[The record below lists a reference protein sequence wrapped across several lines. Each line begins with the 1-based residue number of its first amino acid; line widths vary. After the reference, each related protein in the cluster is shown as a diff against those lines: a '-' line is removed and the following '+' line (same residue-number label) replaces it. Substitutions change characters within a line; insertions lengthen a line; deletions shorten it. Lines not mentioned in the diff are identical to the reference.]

1 MYTLASFLKL
11 LKDDGLLTRVNS
23 RLEPYLEP
31 TKELMRS
38 DVDGTTV
45 VFKVKNSDLLCVGNV
60 VNTRGKLYR
69 ALGVLSDE
77 SAYMK
82 LLNTLSS
89 KPELNYVDEFNDIFT
104 YVDYGLDKLPFIK
117 FFENDGGMY
126 VTSSIVIA
134 RTPDVEGFN
143 ASVHRLMLI
152 DKERVAIRIVPR
164 HLYRIVSLNS
174 KAGKDTPVAI
184 VVGVHPALMLLASS
198 SPPYGIFEL
207 GLTKELLGS
216 SIRFCRT
223 PKHDLPVPCDSALV
237 MEGRITNEYVS
248 EGPFLDLLNLYD
260 RVRQQPTIHV
270 ESIYL
275 NVSLDEQLFHVI
287 LPGGMEHKLLMGFPR
302 EASIWDAVR
311 RVVPKVIKVR
321 LTPAGGCWLH
331 AVISIEKNS
340 DGDAKNAILAAFAA
354 HPSLKHVVVV
364 DPDIDP
370 DDPVDVEWAVAT
382 RFQAGED
389 LILIRGVRGSTLDPS
404 SADGITDKLGIDA
417 TVPLNKLELFRKVRT

>member
-1 MYTLASFLKL
+1 
-11 LKDDGLLTRVNS
+11 
-23 RLEPYLEP
+23 
-31 TKELMRS
+31 
-38 DVDGTTV
+38 
-45 VFKVKNSDLLCVGNV
+45 
-60 VNTRGKLYR
+60 
-69 ALGVLSDE
+69 
-77 SAYMK
+77 
-82 LLNTLSS
+82 
-89 KPELNYVDEFNDIFT
+89 
-104 YVDYGLDKLPFIK
+104 
-117 FFENDGGMY
+117 MY

-143 ASVHRLMLI
+143 ASVHRLMFI
-152 DKERVAIRIVPR
+152 DRERVAIRIVPR

-174 KAGKDTPVAI
+174 RVGKDTPVAI

-207 GLTKELLGS
+207 GLAKELLGS

-223 PKHDLPVPCDSALV
+223 PKYDLPVPCDSALV

-260 RVRQQPTIHV
+260 RVRQQPIIHV

-275 NVSLDEQLFHVI
+275 NVSRDEQLFHVI

-302 EASIWDAVR
+302 EASIWDVVR
-311 RVVPKVIKVR
+311 KVVPKVVKVR

-370 DDPVDVEWAVAT
+370 DNPVDVEWAIAT

-404 SADGITDKLGIDA
+404 SDDGITDKLGIDA
-417 TVPLNKLELFRKVRT
+417 TAPLNKLELFRRVRT

>member
-11 LKDDGLLTRVNS
+11 LEDDGLLIKINS
-23 RLEPYLEP
+23 VLEPYLEP
-31 TKELMRS
+31 TRELMKS
-38 DVDGTTV
+38 DVDGTTIL
-45 VFKVKNSDLLCVGNV
+45 FKVRGSDLLCVGNV

-77 SAYMK
+77 SAYTR
-82 LLNTLSS
+82 LLNALNS
-89 KPELNYVDEFNDIFT
+89 KPELNYVDEFKDLFIRIN
-104 YVDYGLDKLPFIK
+104 YGLDKLPFIK

-143 ASVHRLMLI
+143 ASVHRLMFI
-152 DKERVAIRIVPR
+152 DRERVAIRIVPR

-174 KAGKDTPVAI
+174 RVGKDTPVAI

-207 GLTKELLGS
+207 GLAKELLGS

-223 PKHDLPVPCDSALV
+223 PKYDLPVPCDSALV

-260 RVRQQPTIHV
+260 RVRQQPIIHV

-275 NVSLDEQLFHVI
+275 NVSRDEQLFHVI

-311 RVVPKVIKVR
+311 KVVPKVVKVR

-364 DPDIDP
+364 DSDIDP
-370 DDPVDVEWAVAT
+370 DNPVDVEWAIAT

-404 SADGITDKLGIDA
+404 SDDGITDKLGIDA
-417 TVPLNKLELFRKVRT
+417 TAPLNKLELFRKVKA

>member
-11 LKDDGLLTRVNS
+11 LEDDGLLIKINS
-23 RLEPYLEP
+23 VLEPYLEP
-31 TKELMRS
+31 TRELMKS
-38 DVDGTTV
+38 DVDGTTIL
-45 VFKVKNSDLLCVGNV
+45 FKVRDSDLLCVGNV

-77 SAYMK
+77 SAYTK
-82 LLNTLSS
+82 LLNALNS
-89 KPELNYVDEFNDIFT
+89 KPELNYFDEFKDLFT
-104 YVDYGLDKLPFIK
+104 HINYGLDKLPFIK

-143 ASVHRLMLI
+143 ASVHRLMFI
-152 DKERVAIRIVPR
+152 DRERVAIRIVPR

-174 KAGKDTPVAI
+174 RVGKDTPVAI

-207 GLTKELLGS
+207 GLAKELLGS

-223 PKHDLPVPCDSALV
+223 PKYDLPVPCDSALV

-260 RVRQQPTIHV
+260 RVRQQPIIHV

-275 NVSLDEQLFHVI
+275 NVSRDEQLFHVI

-302 EASIWDAVR
+302 EASIWDVVR
-311 RVVPKVIKVR
+311 KVVPKVVKVR

-370 DDPVDVEWAVAT
+370 DNPVDVEWAIAT

-404 SADGITDKLGIDA
+404 SDDGITDKLGIDA
-417 TVPLNKLELFRKVRT
+417 TAPLNKLELFRRVRT

>member
-11 LKDDGLLTRVNS
+11 LEDDGLLIKINS
-23 RLEPYLEP
+23 VLEPYLEP
-31 TKELMRS
+31 TRELMKS
-38 DVDGTTV
+38 DVDGTTIL
-45 VFKVKNSDLLCVGNV
+45 FKVRNSDLLCVGNV

-77 SAYMK
+77 SAYTK
-82 LLNTLSS
+82 LLNALNS
-89 KPELNYVDEFNDIFT
+89 KPELNYVDEFKDLFT
-104 YVDYGLDKLPFIK
+104 YINYSLDKLPFIK

-143 ASVHRLMLI
+143 ASVHRLMFI
-152 DKERVAIRIVPR
+152 DRERVAIRIVPR

-174 KAGKDTPVAI
+174 RVGKDTPVAI

-207 GLTKELLGS
+207 GLAKELLGS

-223 PKHDLPVPCDSALV
+223 PKYDLPVPCDSALV

-248 EGPFLDLLNLYD
+248 EGPFPDLLNLYD
-260 RVRQQPTIHV
+260 RVRQQPIIHV

-275 NVSLDEQLFHVI
+275 NVSRDEQLFHVI

-302 EASIWDAVR
+302 EASIWDVVR
-311 RVVPKVIKVR
+311 KVVPKVVKVR

-370 DDPVDVEWAVAT
+370 DNPVDVEWAIAT

-404 SADGITDKLGIDA
+404 SDDGITDKLGIDA
-417 TVPLNKLELFRKVRT
+417 TAPLNKLELFRRVRT

>member
-11 LKDDGLLTRVNS
+11 LKDDGLLTRINS
-23 RLEPYLEP
+23 RLEPHLEP
-31 TKELMRS
+31 TKELMKS

-77 SAYMK
+77 SAYTK

-89 KPELNYVDEFNDIFT
+89 KPEVNYVDEFNDIFT

-117 FFENDGGMY
+117 FFVNDGGMY
-126 VTSSIVIA
+126 ITSSIVIA

-143 ASVHRLMLI
+143 ASVHRLMFI

-198 SPPYGIFEL
+198 SPPYGVFEL

-275 NVSLDEQLFHVI
+275 NVSLDDQLFHVI

-321 LTPAGGCWLH
+321 LTPASGCWLH

-340 DGDAKNAILAAFAA
+340 DGDSKNAILAAFAA

-370 DDPVDVEWAVAT
+370 DDPVDVEWAIAT

>member
-11 LKDDGLLTRVNS
+11 LEDDGLLIKINS
-23 RLEPYLEP
+23 VLEPYLEP
-31 TKELMRS
+31 TRELMKS
-38 DVDGTTV
+38 DVDGTTIL
-45 VFKVKNSDLLCVGNV
+45 FKVRDSDLLCVGNV

-77 SAYMK
+77 SAYTK
-82 LLNTLSS
+82 LLNALNS
-89 KPELNYVDEFNDIFT
+89 KPELNYVDEFKDLFICIN
-104 YVDYGLDKLPFIK
+104 YGLDKLPFIK

-143 ASVHRLMLI
+143 ASVHRLMFI
-152 DKERVAIRIVPR
+152 DRERVAIRIVPR

-174 KAGKDTPVAI
+174 RVGKDTPVAI

-207 GLTKELLGS
+207 GLAKELLGS

-223 PKHDLPVPCDSALV
+223 PKYDLPVPCDSALV

-248 EGPFLDLLNLYD
+248 EGPFLDLLSLYD
-260 RVRQQPTIHV
+260 RVRQQPIIHV

-275 NVSLDEQLFHVI
+275 NVSRDEQLFHVI

-302 EASIWDAVR
+302 EASIWDVVR
-311 RVVPKVIKVR
+311 KVVPKVVKVR

-370 DDPVDVEWAVAT
+370 DNPVDVEWAIAT

-404 SADGITDKLGIDA
+404 SDDGITDKLGIDA
-417 TVPLNKLELFRKVRT
+417 TAPLNKLELFRRVRT

>member
-11 LKDDGLLTRVNS
+11 LEDDGLLIKINS
-23 RLEPYLEP
+23 VLEPYLEP
-31 TKELMRS
+31 TRELMKS
-38 DVDGTTV
+38 DVDGTTIL
-45 VFKVKNSDLLCVGNV
+45 FKVRDSDLLCVGNV

-77 SAYMK
+77 SAYTK
-82 LLNTLSS
+82 LLNALNS
-89 KPELNYVDEFNDIFT
+89 KPELNYVDEFKDLFT
-104 YVDYGLDKLPFIK
+104 YINYGLDKLPFIK

-134 RTPDVEGFN
+134 KTPDVEGFN
-143 ASVHRLMLI
+143 ASVHRLMFI
-152 DKERVAIRIVPR
+152 DRERVAIRIVPR

-174 KAGKDTPVAI
+174 RVGKDTPVAI

-207 GLTKELLGS
+207 GLAKELLGN

-223 PKHDLPVPCDSALV
+223 PKYDLPVPCDSALV

-260 RVRQQPTIHV
+260 RVRQQPIIHV

-275 NVSLDEQLFHVI
+275 NVSRDEQLFHVI

-302 EASIWDAVR
+302 EASIWDVVR
-311 RVVPKVIKVR
+311 KVVPKVVKVR

-370 DDPVDVEWAVAT
+370 DNPVDVEWAIAT

-404 SADGITDKLGIDA
+404 SDDGITDKLGIDA
-417 TVPLNKLELFRKVRT
+417 TAPLNKLELFRRVRT